1 MCSPEQSFLSLVLT
15 VWVDVLT
22 QLRLG
27 LSVGPVTGL
36 VGESGRHGSGSDDGF
51 EGTFPLL
58 HVEFRVEDD
67 DVDFGHVEHPE
78 GHRRTQVHGD
88 GQCGRLD
95 VQLGG
100 DRKNKGELEVKV
112 NSYSDAHND
121 FDQRNSSSVKLRN

>member
-1 MCSPEQSFLSLVLT
+1 MCATKHRLSLVLT

-27 LSVGPVTGL
+27 LSVGPVAGL
-36 VGESGRHGSGSDDGF
+36 VGESGRHGGGCDDGF

-78 GHRRTQVHGD
+78 GHGRTQVHGD
-88 GQCGRLD
+88 GQCSCLD
-95 VQLGG
+95 VQLWG
-100 DRKNKGELEVKV
+100 RQGEERGVTFAREVLLPC
-112 NSYSDAHND
+112 S
-121 FDQRNSSSVKLRN
+121 